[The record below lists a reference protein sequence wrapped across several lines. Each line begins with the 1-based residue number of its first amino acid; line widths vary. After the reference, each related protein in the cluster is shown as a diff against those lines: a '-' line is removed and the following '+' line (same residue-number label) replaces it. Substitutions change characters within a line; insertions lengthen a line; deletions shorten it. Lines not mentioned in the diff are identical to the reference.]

1 VSPKNARTARFRH
14 ALETSAV
21 EIATR
26 CLYLNEHSRISP
38 ENVIVISERPFL
50 TMLDPLAQRRR
61 AERFPGLRA
70 LEQQLHITC

>member
-38 ENVIVISERPFL
+38 ENVIVISERPFYHDIGS
-50 TMLDPLAQRRR
+50 TGTPAQ
-61 AERFPGLRA
+61 G
-70 LEQQLHITC
+70 